1 MPAEMGKRFACPDL
15 GAQYMVTRSGD
26 GELSCVAAAEG
37 EADLLGKR
45 YQDAKTGVTVL
56 CIRAAS
62 SRVCCDG
69 APMALLAAK
78 TLPSSD

>member
-1 MPAEMGKRFACPDL
+1 MPAETGKRFECPEA
-15 GAQYMVTRSGD
+15 GAQYMVTRGGD
-26 GELSCVAAAEG
+26 GELSCVAAPEG
-37 EADLLGKR
+37 EADRLGKR

-56 CIRAAS
+56 CIRAGG

-69 APMALLAAK
+69 APMELLAAK

>member
-1 MPAEMGKRFACPDL
+1 MPAETGKRFECPDV
-15 GAQYMVTRSGD
+15 GAQYMVTRGGD
-26 GELSCVAAAEG
+26 GELSCVAAGEG
-37 EADLLGKR
+37 EADRLGKR

-56 CIRAAS
+56 CIRAGD

-69 APMALLAAK
+69 APMELLAAK